1 MLDYKQINAKFTP
14 VEQDK
19 EPEKWLE
26 LRTTGIGGS
35 DAGAILGMNKY
46 SSPLTVFLSK
56 KNVEGFKGNA
66 ATEWG
71 HILEDPIRKK
81 AAEELGIEIISV
93 PGMYTSLDIPYM
105 NANLDGL
112 CYANNQVVIG
122 GESVEGLG
130 GYEIKTSSRGE
141 GFSDD
146 EIPDSYYCQVQH
158 YMAVTG
164 LNWFI
169 LTTFFMNT
177 KQAKHYVIKRNDD
190 FIYTQ
195 LIPAEKNFWE
205 NFVLTNNP
213 PEPIGLESENEY
225 VSNLNIAD
233 TLELD
238 AETEDLIAE
247 RIEVQQQIKDL
258 EQKES
263 ALKDSILIHLSALS
277 NSNSNTAEKVNGA
290 GERYQLTYN
299 LQKKVSVDTEALKK
313 SGLFDD
319 YKKESSYRILRV
331 SEKKTAN

>member
-1 MLDYKQINAKFTP
+1 MINYKSINAKFTP
-14 VEQDK
+14 IEQDK

-35 DAGAILGMNKY
+35 DAGAIMGLNKY
-46 SSPLTVFLSK
+46 ASPLTIYLSK

-93 PGMYTSLDIPYM
+93 PGMYTSNDIPYM

-112 CYANNQVVIG
+112 CHADNQVTIG
-122 GESVEGLG
+122 GETVEGLG
-130 GYEIKTSSRGE
+130 GFEIKTSSRGE
-141 GFSDD
+141 GFSED

-164 LNWFI
+164 LNRFI
-169 LTTFFMNT
+169 LTAFFMNT
-177 KQAKHYVIKRNDD
+177 KRAKHYIVKRNDD

-205 NFVLTNNP
+205 NFVMVNNP
-213 PEPIGLESENEY
+213 PEPLGLDSESEY
-225 VSNLNIAD
+225 TANLNIAD
-233 TLELD
+233 TVELD
-238 AETEDLIAE
+238 TETEDLIAQ
-247 RIEVQQQIKDL
+247 RMEVQQQIKDL

-263 ALKDSILIHLSALS
+263 ALKDSILIKLSALS
-277 NSNSNTAEKVNGA
+277 HSDNTTAEKVNGA
-290 GERYQLTYN
+290 GERFKLSYN
-299 LQKKVSVDTEALKK
+299 LQKKYSVDTDALKK

-319 YKKESSYRILRV
+319 YKKESTYRILRI
-331 SEKKTAN
+331 SEKK

>member
-1 MLDYKQINAKFTP
+1 MIDYTTINAKFTP

-19 EPEKWLE
+19 DPEKWLE

-35 DAGAILGMNKY
+35 DVGAIMGLNKY
-46 SSPLTVFLSK
+46 ASPLTVYLAK
-56 KNVEGFKGNA
+56 KNVEGFNGNA

-93 PGMYTSLDIPYM
+93 PGMYTSNDIPYM

-112 CYANNQVVIG
+112 CHAENQVVIG

-164 LNWFI
+164 LSWFI
-169 LTTFFMNT
+169 LTAFFMNT
-177 KQAKHYVIKRNDD
+177 KKAKHYVIKRNDD
-190 FIYTQ
+190 FIYSRM
-195 LIPAEKNFWE
+195 IPAEKDFWE
-205 NFVLTNNP
+205 NFVMTNNP
-213 PEPIGLESENEY
+213 PEPLGLDSENEY
-225 VSNLNIAD
+225 TANLNIAD
-233 TLELD
+233 TVELD
-238 AETEDLIAE
+238 TETENLIAE
-247 RIEVQQQIKDL
+247 RMEVQQQIKDL

-263 ALKDSILIHLSALS
+263 ALKETILIKLSPLS
-277 NSNSNTAEKVNGA
+277 HSESVTAEKVNGA
-290 GERYQLTYN
+290 GERFKLTYN
-299 LQKKVSVDTEALKK
+299 LQKKTMVDTDALKK
-313 SGLFDD
+313 SGLFDS
-319 YKKESSYRILRV
+319 YKKESVSRVLRI
-331 SEKKTAN
+331 SEKKKAN

>member
-1 MLDYKQINAKFTP
+1 MIDYKAINAKFTP

-35 DAGAILGMNKY
+35 DAGAIMGLNKY
-46 SSPLTVFLSK
+46 ASPLTVYLSK

-81 AAEELGIEIISV
+81 AAEELGLEIISV
-93 PGMYTSLDIPYM
+93 PGMYTSNDIPYM

-112 CYANNQVVIG
+112 CHADNQITIG
-122 GESVEGLG
+122 GETVEGLG
-130 GYEIKTSSRGE
+130 GFEIKTSSRGE

-169 LTTFFMNT
+169 LTAFFMNT
-177 KQAKHYVIKRNDD
+177 KRAKHYVIKRNDD
-190 FIYTQ
+190 FIYTR
-195 LIPAEKNFWE
+195 LIPAEKDFWE
-205 NFVLTNNP
+205 NYVMTNNP
-213 PEPIGLESENEY
+213 PEPLGLDSESEY
-225 VSNLNIAD
+225 TANLNIAD
-233 TLELD
+233 SIELD

-247 RIEVQQQIKDL
+247 RAMIQQQIKDL

-277 NSNSNTAEKVNGA
+277 HSDTNTAEKVSGI
-290 GERYQLTYN
+290 GERYKLSYN
-299 LQKKVSVDTEALKK
+299 LQKKYSVDMDALKK

-319 YKKESSYRILRV
+319 YKKESAYRILRI
-331 SEKKTAN
+331 SEKK

>member
-1 MLDYKQINAKFTP
+1 MIDYKSINAKFTP
-14 VEQDK
+14 IEQDK
-19 EPEKWLE
+19 DPEKWLE

-35 DAGAILGMNKY
+35 DAGAIMGLNKY
-46 SSPLTVFLSK
+46 ASPLTIYLSK

-81 AAEELGIEIISV
+81 AAEELGIEIVSV
-93 PGMYTSLDIPYM
+93 PGMYTSNDIPYM

-112 CYANNQVVIG
+112 CHAQNQVTIG
-122 GESVEGLG
+122 GETVEGLG
-130 GYEIKTSSRGE
+130 GFEIKTSSRGE
-141 GFSDD
+141 GFSED

-169 LTTFFMNT
+169 LTAFFMNT
-177 KQAKHYVIKRNDD
+177 KRAKHYIVKRNDD

-213 PEPIGLESENEY
+213 PEPLGLDSESEY
-225 VSNLNIAD
+225 TANLNIAD

-238 AETEDLIAE
+238 AETEDLIAQ
-247 RIEVQQQIKDL
+247 RMEVQQQIKDL

-263 ALKDSILIHLSALS
+263 ALKDSILIKLSALS
-277 NSNSNTAEKVNGA
+277 HSDNTTAEKVNGS
-290 GERYQLTYN
+290 GERFKLSYN
-299 LQKKVSVDTEALKK
+299 LQKKYSVDTDALKK

-319 YKKESSYRILRV
+319 YKKESTYRILRI
-331 SEKKTAN
+331 SEKK

>member
-1 MLDYKQINAKFTP
+1 MINYLEINAKFTP
-14 VEQDK
+14 VEQEK

-35 DAGAILGMNKY
+35 DVGAIMGLNKY
-46 SSPLTVFLSK
+46 SSPLTVYLSK

-81 AAEELGIEIISV
+81 ASEELEIEIISV
-93 PGMYTSLDIPYM
+93 PGMYTSNDISYM

-112 CYANNQVVIG
+112 CYAEKPITIG
-122 GESVEGLG
+122 NETVEGLG
-130 GYEIKTSSRGE
+130 GHEIKTSGSGE

-164 LNWFI
+164 LSWFI
-169 LTTFFMNT
+169 LTAFFMNT
-177 KQAKHYVIKRNDD
+177 KKAKHYVIRRNDD
-190 FIYTQ
+190 FIYSK

-205 NFVLTNNP
+205 NFVLKDNP
-213 PEPIGLESENEY
+213 PEPLGLDSENEY

-233 TLELD
+233 EVILD
-238 AETEDLIAE
+238 TETEDLIAE
-247 RIEVQQQIKDL
+247 RMDIQHQIKEL

-263 ALKDSILIHLSALS
+263 ALKDSILIKLSALS
-277 NSNSNTAEKVNGA
+277 HSDNTTAEKVSGA
-290 GERYQLTYN
+290 GERYKLTYN
-299 LQKKVSVDTEALKK
+299 LQKKTMVDTDALKK
-313 SGLFDD
+313 SGLFDS
-319 YKKESSYRILRV
+319 YKKESVSRVLRI
-331 SEKKTAN
+331 SEKKSAN